1 MRLMTS
7 PSAPHTSKTLLRV
20 RHLKTHFP
28 VRQGLLRRVTGW
40 VKAVDDVSFDIG
52 AGETLGLVGE
62 SGCGKTT
69 IGRSL
74 LRLVP
79 VATGTVELDGES
91 IFDLPT
97 RRLRRAR
104 RHMQMIFQDPAGSLN
119 PRLRV
124 GTIVGE
130 PLEVHRVARGRKL
143 RHQVATLLERCGLH
157 ADDARK
163 FPHEFSGGQR
173 QRIGIARAIALKPK
187 LIVCDEPTSALD
199 ASIQAQILNLL
210 KDLQREFAMAYLFIS
225 HDFAAVRHICDH
237 IAVVKGGKIVEMGP
251 RDRVIDSPEHEYTR
265 TLLAAVPTPTPP
277 KREASLQP
285 S

>member
-1 MRLMTS
+1 M
-7 PSAPHTSKTLLRV
+7 LRV

-91 IFDLPT
+91 IFDLPA